1 MHHSSSL
8 ICYSDLMDAGQLILE
23 ARKRAGVTQTELASR
38 MGTHQ
43 SVVARWETGKSQPT
57 LETVIRAVEAAGL
70 ELTVNISGSS
80 PDQPELSISGRD
92 SETTRLMQELRQ
104 MNADQARIAWIKGR

>member
-1 MHHSSSL
+1 L
-8 ICYSDLMDAGQLILE
+8 INE
-23 ARKRAGVTQTELASR
+23 ARQLAGITQTELASR

-43 SVVARWETGKSQPT
+43 SVVARWETGKTQPT

-70 ELTVNISGSS
+70 ELTVNISESDA
-80 PDQPELSISGRD
+80 DQPGLSVSSRED
-92 SETTRLMQELRQ
+92 ETTRLMQELRQ

>member
-1 MHHSSSL
+1 MEAWAL
-8 ICYSDLMDAGQLILE
+8 IVD
-23 ARKRAGVTQTELASR
+23 ARKRAEITQTELASR

-43 SVVARWETGKSQPT
+43 SVVARWETGKTQPT

-70 ELTVNISGSS
+70 ELTVNISG
-80 PDQPELSISGRD
+80 PDPDPERSISNRD
-92 SETTRLMQELRQ
+92 DETTRLMQELRH